1 MIGQPGQV
9 LNLSGGGFWQIECQF
24 SAQSVDEVRG
34 LRAWSAYLDKGA
46 TEFILPLLD
55 LRFAPRPTI
64 AGKLVKPGAV
74 STADNYFSE
83 EAGYGSQIIVA
94 NSVSAAALRATSVTI
109 RVTQGSSIRG
119 GEHFSIEHASA
130 GWRLYRVARVT
141 HASGDLFTCEI
152 RPPLREAIG
161 ENEAIEFDMPRC
173 VMRIT
178 PDKAY
183 DMELAISLLKIGG
196 SVSTSFFESFDS
208 V

>member
-64 AGKLVKPGAV
+64 AGEPVKPGTVAK
-74 STADNYFSE
+74 ADDYFSE

-94 NSVSAAALRATSVTI
+94 KAVSAAALRATSVTI
-109 RVTQGSSIRG
+109 RVSQGSSIKG
-119 GEHFSIEHASA
+119 GEHFSIEHPTA
-130 GWRLYRVARVT
+130 GWRLYRVMRVT
-141 HASGDLFTCEI
+141 TSSVNDFVCDI
-152 RPPLREAIG
+152 RPPLREAVSA
-161 ENEAIEFDMPRC
+161 NAAIEFDMPRC

-178 PDKAY
+178 PDKAD